1 MRQLGRVILGRNPNN
16 LERVSKS
23 QRCQAPSLECD
34 AHLVHFRRRSQF
46 NHISDIEMKKEKP
59 LTSRNSKRFAASG
72 RVAVWVLVGILLLG
86 PGLTARAQSE
96 GDNWQ
101 RGLEGAWRLQLTVRD
116 CNTGQALRTFPAV
129 FTFAKEGTATLI
141 TAGQLPSL
149 ATPGLG
155 TWRHAQGHNYSAV
168 TDVFVFSPAGVW
180 TQTHRLT
187 RAIEV
192 SIDGDAFTDTVA
204 LEIFDTNG
212 NLIVTG
218 CATSVATRFK

>member
-1 MRQLGRVILGRNPNN
+1 MVINAGQCHYAAGDRRSGGTTSATF
-16 LERVSKS
+16 ET
-23 QRCQAPSLECD
+23 
-34 AHLVHFRRRSQF
+34 RRR
-46 NHISDIEMKKEKP
+46 NR
-59 LTSRNSKRFAASG
+59 LTSRNLNRFAASG
-72 RVAVWVLVGILLLG
+72 RAAVLVLAGMLLLG
-86 PGLTARAQSE
+86 SGLTARAESE
-96 GDNWQ
+96 GDNSH
-101 RGLEGAWRLQLTVRD
+101 RSLEGAWRLQLTVRD

-129 FTFAKEGTATLI
+129 FTFAKGGTATVI

-155 TWRHAQGHNYSAV
+155 AWRHAHGHNYSAV
-168 TDVFVFSPAGVW
+168 TDAFVFSPAGVW
-180 TQTHRLT
+180 IQTHRLS

-218 CATSVATRFK
+218 CATSVASRLE